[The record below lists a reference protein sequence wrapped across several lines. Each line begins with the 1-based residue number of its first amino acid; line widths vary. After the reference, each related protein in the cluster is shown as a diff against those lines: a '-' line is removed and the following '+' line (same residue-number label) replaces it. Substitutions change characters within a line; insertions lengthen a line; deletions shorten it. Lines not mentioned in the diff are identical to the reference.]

1 MVVSHGALAQEL
13 WRAALRPV
21 KTVTAAWTPTTF
33 TAAAGEI
40 GCGSQLGWGE
50 AASPTGKAS
59 RANGLWQPEQESF
72 LTPASLRFP
81 RGGVSFS

>member
-1 MVVSHGALAQEL
+1 MSHGALAQEP
-13 WRAALRPV
+13 WRAALRSV
-21 KTVTAAWTPTTF
+21 KSVTAPWTPTMF

-40 GCGSQLGWGE
+40 GCGSQVGWGD

-81 RGGVSFS
+81 RGGMSFS